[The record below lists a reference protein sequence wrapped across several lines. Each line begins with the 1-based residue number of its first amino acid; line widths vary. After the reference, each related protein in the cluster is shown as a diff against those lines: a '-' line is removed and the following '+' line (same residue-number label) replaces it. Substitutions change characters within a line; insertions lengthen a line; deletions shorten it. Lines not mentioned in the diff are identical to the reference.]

1 MKWIRS
7 QPSHNGEWCGGG
19 VTNCPACYVG
29 GTRPVVE
36 ARFQVKPPDL
46 TQASLGARASEGN
59 FPLGDVMTNDV
70 RFANGDSGWV
80 RFRVCDGT
88 NTVPMRVD
96 LATSKWNWRVDRV
109 QADSHNEP
117 VDFSTTGPHKVYDD

>member
-19 VTNCPACYVG
+19 ATNCPACYVG

-96 LATSKWNWRVDRV
+96 LAISKWNWRVDRV